1 MNPEIKGRW
10 LEALR
15 SGDYPQTR
23 RRLAD
28 DNGYCCLGV
37 LCEIAVEDGIVTKGT
52 AGGSL
57 DDGIVYTSATDSADY
72 EFSVLPVAVFE
83 WAGMTEPNPRMDLT
97 LEDIPEH
104 ARDIALEGPRYSLA
118 DLNDNLRMDFSEIAD
133 VIEKQL

>member
-52 AGGSL
+52 AGGS
-57 DDGIVYTSATDSADY
+57 DDGIVYTSATDSADF

-83 WAGMTEPNPRMDLT
+83 WAGMTGPNPGMDLT

-104 ARDIALEGPRYSLA
+104 ARDIAFEGTGYNLA
-118 DLNDNLRMDFSEIAD
+118 DLNDTLRMDFSEIAF
-133 VIEKQL
+133 VIEEQL